1 LSGNDILDAKIW
13 VARRPKGAPEPT
25 ALHLDFIRASEDEAE
40 TRLSEQR
47 KQLEAMAAAQAERE
61 TALHDREEALKQR
74 ARVARV
80 RNIALVAVSI
90 LFVLAAAGGAAATW
104 SYVLAQRQTQITEQ
118 QKQIAEQ
125 QKQIAEQQKEQ
136 ADEILNRAITII
148 VNLQNRMDV
157 QTQQEV
163 FALLTAGARRGDAAA
178 MRYLAWAYVKGV
190 GVTQDYAKARE
201 WFEKSA
207 AKVEAEETKRDG
219 KPGKQTAGQLTLVS
233 WYALFAKEFTKAL
246 TVSLPRSF
254 SGQPRNRNQPGACT
268 HVHRARRR
276 G

>member
-1 LSGNDILDAKIW
+1 
-13 VARRPKGAPEPT
+13 
-25 ALHLDFIRASEDEAE
+25 
-40 TRLSEQR
+40 
-47 KQLEAMAAAQAERE
+47 
-61 TALHDREEALKQR
+61 
-74 ARVARV
+74 
-80 RNIALVAVSI
+80 
-90 LFVLAAAGGAAATW
+90 
-104 SYVLAQRQTQITEQ
+104 
-118 QKQIAEQ
+118 
-125 QKQIAEQQKEQ
+125 
-136 ADEILNRAITII
+136 
-148 VNLQNRMDV
+148 MDV

-219 KPGKQTAGQLTLVS
+219 KPGKQTAEQLTLVS